1 MQENKGKGGKKKR
14 EWAEGVQGE
23 KEVRE
28 GGNRVKA
35 PIGFS
40 YSTYSKRG
48 RKQERNGGI
57 KDARKDPT
65 VKYLCD
71 VGITEKKLKKKKEER
86 RKGRTFLSTY
96 PSLLSFFF
104 DIHG

>member
-1 MQENKGKGGKKKR
+1 MKEENEGKCKKTKEREERRR

-48 RKQERNGGI
+48 RKQERNGGM
-57 KDARKDPT
+57 KDGRKDPT

-71 VGITEKKLKKKKEER
+71 IGITEKSFKKEKEER
-86 RKGRTFLSTY
+86 EEHFYQHTLPF
-96 PSLLSFFF
+96 
-104 DIHG
+104 